1 MLYYGKDVKKKY
13 EALERAP
20 NALSANIGN
29 YSSPYFRI
37 GKLRD

>member
-20 NALSANIGN
+20 NALRRE
-29 YSSPYFRI
+29 YR
-37 GKLRD
+37 KLLVALF